1 LGTSLTDLTSI
12 STRGWFVDPDDVDG
26 LLEPV
31 STFGWS
37 YQLTTDPTIDEIFF
51 SLTFNSGVTM
61 GDLLLNTQADFTGL
75 INTSADFQ
83 VLVNPTATFDGDF
96 TTNINLQ
103 VTTQG

>member
-1 LGTSLTDLTSI
+1 
-12 STRGWFVDPDDVDG
+12 
-26 LLEPV
+26 
-31 STFGWS
+31 
-37 YQLTTDPTIDEIFF
+37 
-51 SLTFNSGVTM
+51 M